1 MIRRRTVIVYLFLL
15 IVLQLPL
22 PIQAQAAREIVV
34 LDASGPLTPVMA
46 EYLERGIASAES
58 RMAEALILRLDT
70 PGGSIDLMNR
80 MVRAIRASKVPVIV
94 YIAPRGAIAGSAG
107 TILTLAGHV
116 AVMAPETAIG
126 AASPVGM
133 QGEELGQ
140 TIETKAKEI
149 LKATARSL
157 AAWRG
162 EDAVALAEAT
172 IDEAKAASAAE
183 ALSVGLIDV
192 IANDLDDLLVK
203 LDGRSVLMVSGS
215 TDLDFEN
222 ILIVEMKQSFIEEL
236 LQTLTNPNIVFLLLT
251 IGVQA
256 LLIELSSPGG
266 WVAGFIGVVCLSL
279 GVYGLG
285 ILPVNWFG
293 IIFLITAFVLFFL
306 EVKAPTH
313 GAMAAAGL
321 IVFIM
326 GSMILFNSPAT
337 PAFQRVSISL
347 IIGMGLFTAVF
358 FFVIVSFAIRAQR
371 RPVAVGSEVLIGR
384 TGAARTDLNPV
395 GMVQVGGELWTAEL
409 VEIGNKV
416 SAGEQVE
423 VVSVDGL
430 RVRVVPKRL
439 AD

>member
-22 PIQAQAAREIVV
+22 TIQAQAAREIVV

-266 WVAGFIGVVCLSL
+266 WIAGFIGVVCLSL

-321 IVFIM
+321 IVFIV

-347 IIGMGLFTAVF
+347 IISMGLFTAVF
-358 FFVIVSFAIRAQR
+358 FFVIVSFALRAQR

-384 TGAARTDLNPV
+384 IGAARTDLNPV

-409 VEIGNKV
+409 VEIGNEV

-430 RVRVVPKRL
+430 RVRVIPKRH